1 MNEKIRNLLIVGGAF
16 TLLGALTYSGGIGDV
31 NQGRGRTRMFK
42 ALLSWLA
49 DLLGSEQTI
58 GVLLL
63 VIGVLFIGW
72 VAVA

>member
-31 NQGRGRTRMFK
+31 SQGRGRTRMFK